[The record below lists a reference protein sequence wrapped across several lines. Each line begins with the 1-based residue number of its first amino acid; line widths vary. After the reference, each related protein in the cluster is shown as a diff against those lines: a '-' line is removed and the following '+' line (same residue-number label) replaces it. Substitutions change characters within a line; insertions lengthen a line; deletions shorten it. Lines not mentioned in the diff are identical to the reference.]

1 MDDVS
6 DKIQSLLNDEES
18 MRQIKELAD
27 MLTAGQATSGEQNGS
42 SSMPDMSSLAG
53 MFGGLGGGSSSGESS
68 SDQDSLFSGLDL
80 ETMMQMGQILSS
92 TSAPDPN
99 RDLLLAL
106 RPLLKQDKQKKIDKA
121 VKMLKLYTIYTTLK
135 EQGML
140 NKLNDIL

>member
-53 MFGGLGGGSSSGESS
+53 MFGGLGGGSPSSESS

-80 ETMMQMGQILSS
+80 GTMMQMGQILSAS
-92 TSAPDPN
+92 SAPDPN
-99 RDLLLAL
+99 RDLLLAHP
-106 RPLLKQDKQKKIDKA
+106 RPQPAQVLVPPFQAVVSIRRLQFCRQLL
-121 VKMLKLYTIYTTLK
+121 V
-135 EQGML
+135 
-140 NKLNDIL
+140 